1 MESRDLGDSDDQA
14 VVQKKMIPDSDDDE
28 DGSEDPIGD
37 LLKSNTA
44 IFSRSEELLK
54 NGILSYSKLRNAN
67 ASSQH

>member
-1 MESRDLGDSDDQA
+1 
-14 VVQKKMIPDSDDDE
+14 MIPDSDDDE